1 VKKLNTV
8 VGMLAISLMAASAS
22 AGMLNGT
29 VKDADG
35 EPMNGVMVRLT
46 STDDVSESVFTNA
59 SGQYTITTKLEGE
72 ISVRLRTP
80 YYRDVNTWI
89 ELGPTLNLEEN
100 MMMEAM
106 TSETEISD
114 SLPAAYHFG
123 NLPFE
128 EGDDKDFN
136 RHQFQRDC
144 LSCHQLGNSF
154 TRVPRTAKNWT
165 GTVKRM
171 HMYIGNFDDKLI
183 DRRSEIFAAGFDGK
197 PLKVRPEFPV
207 DEALATA
214 KIYEYPL
221 LQQGVPHDTI
231 VHPDSGL
238 MYTVDQA
245 LHHMSITDPVSGL
258 TRYVPQKDSEASKYY
273 TAAPSEKKT
282 KNFSGEADEGLGG
295 LAQGDGPHSLALGLD
310 GKYYVTNTGTTSI
323 GVFNPETNL
332 WEPSHKLPDVYK
344 GRYPHTIRV
353 SKSGT
358 VWFTMAGAEHVGR
371 LDPVTGKFDI
381 IALPNVV
388 AGGISGGTQPY
399 GIDISPTDDAMW
411 YGRLFGDKIGRVDP
425 VTFHVTEFDSPV
437 RGPRRMYFDKKGM
450 LWVTG
455 YSEGQLARIDV
466 NNWFHSKVYD
476 MPEFAPGYRPAP
488 YALAI
493 HPETQDIWLNENMT
507 DRFYRFI
514 QDEERFV
521 VYPVPLSNTYTR
533 DTSFTPDGKI
543 CTSNNPLPA
552 AALEGGR
559 LQIFCIDT
567 EV

>member
-1 VKKLNTV
+1 MKNLSVR
-8 VGMLAISLMAASAS
+8 VGLLAAILAAAPVS
-22 AGMLNGT
+22 AGVVTGQ
-29 VKDADG
+29 VKDVDG
-35 EPMNGVMVRLT
+35 NPMTGVMVRLT
-46 STDDVSESVFTNA
+46 SKDNVSESVFTNA
-59 SGQYTITTKLEGE
+59 SGEYEIKTDLAGD
-72 ISVRLRTP
+72 ISVRLRLP
-80 YYRDVNTWI
+80 YYRDVNTSI
-89 ELGPTLNLEEN
+89 ELGATATIEEN
-100 MMMEAM
+100 MVMEAM
-106 TSETEISD
+106 TGEREISD

-123 NLPFE
+123 QLPFE

-136 RHQFQRDC
+136 RYQFQRDC
-144 LSCHQLGNSF
+144 LSCHQMGNSF

-183 DRRSEIFAAGFDGK
+183 DRRSEIFAEGFDGK
-197 PLKVRPEFPV
+197 PLTVRPEFPV
-207 DEALATA
+207 DEKALSTA

-221 LQQGVPHDTI
+221 LTQGVPHDTI
-231 VHPDSGL
+231 AHPKTGML
-238 MYTVDQA
+238 YTVDQA
-245 LHHMSITDPVSGL
+245 LHHMSVTDPKSGVSE
-258 TRYVPQKDSEASKYY
+258 YVVQNGSQADYYY
-273 TAAPSEKKT
+273 TTSPSEGKT
-282 KNFSGEADEGLGG
+282 EKFEPKT
-295 LAQGDGPHSLALGLD
+295 DGPHSLALGHD
-310 GKYYVTNTGTTSI
+310 GKYYVTNTGSTSI
-323 GVFNPETNL
+323 GIFNPNTNE
-332 WEPSHKLPDVYK
+332 WEPSHKLPDAYK

-353 SKSGT
+353 AKSGM
-358 VWFTMAGAEHVGR
+358 VWFTMAGAEHVGQ
-371 LDPVTGKFDI
+371 LDPVSGKFDI
-381 IALPNVV
+381 IPLPKVK

-425 VTFHVTEFDSPV
+425 DTLHDTEFNSPV
-437 RGPRRMYFDKKGM
+437 RGPRRMYFDNKGI

-455 YSEGQLARIDV
+455 YSEGKLARIDV
-466 NNWFHSKVYD
+466 NDWFHSKVYD

-507 DRFYRFI
+507 DRLYRFI

-552 AALEGGR
+552 ASLEGGV

-567 EV
+567 DA

>member
-1 VKKLNTV
+1 MKIVSIG
-8 VGMLAISLMAASAS
+8 VGFLAAILVTASAS
-22 AGMLNGT
+22 AGFVKGV

-35 EPMNGVMVRLT
+35 KPLTGVMVRLT
-46 STDDVSESVFTNA
+46 SKDNVSESVFTNA
-59 SGQYTITTKLEGE
+59 KGKYKIKTDLAGDIDVRARLPYFRDATT
-72 ISVRLRTP
+72 T
-80 YYRDVNTWI
+80 I
-89 ELGPTLNLEEN
+89 ELGATAKIEEN
-100 MMMEAM
+100 LVMEPM
-106 TSETEISD
+106 TEDREISD

-123 NLPFE
+123 QLPFE
-128 EGDDKDFN
+128 VGDDKDFN
-136 RHQFQRDC
+136 RYQFQRDC

-197 PLKVRPEFPV
+197 PVEVRPVFPV
-207 DEALATA
+207 DEKALSKT

-221 LQQGVPHDTI
+221 LAQGVPHDTI
-231 VHPDSGL
+231 AHPKTGML
-238 MYTVDQA
+238 YTVDQA
-245 LHHMSITDPVSGL
+245 LHHMSVTDPKSGVSE
-258 TRYVPQKDSEASKYY
+258 YVVQNGSQADFYY
-273 TAAPSEKKT
+273 TSSPAEGKT
-282 KNFSGEADEGLGG
+282 AKFEPKR
-295 LAQGDGPHSLALGLD
+295 DGPHSLALGHD
-310 GKYYVTNTGTTSI
+310 GKYYVTNTGSTSI
-323 GVFNPETNL
+323 GVFNPDNNQ
-332 WEPSHKLPDVYK
+332 WEASHKLPDMYK

-353 SKSGT
+353 AKTGM

-371 LDPVTGKFDI
+371 LDPDSGKFDI
-381 IALPNVV
+381 IPLPKVK

-425 VTFHVTEFDSPV
+425 DTLHVTEFNSPV
-437 RGPRRMYFDKKGM
+437 KGPRRMYFDKKGI

-455 YSEGQLARIDV
+455 YSHGELARIDV
-466 NNWFHSKVYD
+466 NNWFHSKVYE
-476 MPEFAPGYRPAP
+476 MPEFAPGFRPAP

-493 HPETQDIWLNENMT
+493 HPKTQDIWLNENMT
-507 DRFYRFI
+507 DRLYRFI

-552 AALEGGR
+552 AALEGGV
-559 LQIFCIDT
+559 LQIFCIDADA
-567 EV
+567 